1 MAPRFSGVSR
11 ETCDLCASD
20 AFPVCDLC
28 CLWLSSTLKSV
39 ATFYGMWGMATV
51 TPQNADK
58 ARRQNA
64 GEHVDTSPWFIIA
77 IYLYQQRK
85 MWLRIHPHVE
95 TPHILFYF
103 ILFYFILFYFIFL
116 ERGQG
121 RQKEGEKHWCVR
133 EKSIGCLLHAPQPE
147 TWLATQA
154 CVLTSDLSVCR
165 MTPNPL
171 NHTSQGLP
179 PLVTHIFKV
188 VVIYCMWKM
197 LGEIIKTKYFS
208 RPRNLLPKCSRE
220 RKQFYCL
227 IISMKPERD
236 MHHRLSVKTDEHG
249 RLAPPTQ
256 NRSNE
261 AINFTK
267 QKLINTVSWACM

>member
-1 MAPRFSGVSR
+1 M
-11 ETCDLCASD
+11 
-20 AFPVCDLC
+20 
-28 CLWLSSTLKSV
+28 
-39 ATFYGMWGMATV
+39 
-51 TPQNADK
+51 
-58 ARRQNA
+58 
-64 GEHVDTSPWFIIA
+64 
-77 IYLYQQRK
+77 
-85 MWLRIHPHVE
+85 E

-103 ILFYFILFYFIFL
+103 ILFYFILFYFFRERARKA
-116 ERGQG
+116 ERG
-121 RQKEGEKHWCVR
+121 R
-133 EKSIGCLLHAPQPE
+133 ETLMCERKIHRLPPARTPTGDL
-147 TWLATQA
+147 LATQA

-188 VVIYCMWKM
+188 ALIDCMWKM